1 MPPRLRFLVAALVAM
16 LGIAMY
22 APHLASLVPAPAAP
36 SHHGS
41 DLVGL
46 LRASPIFRDY
56 QQAFQTA
63 TGLPLALRAAESFRG
78 PLEGAKNI
86 APFCALMA
94 AKSRTCAACLQTQQ
108 RIEAEAIDGPCTQEC
123 FAGLNDSAVP
133 LRIGEK
139 IVAYLQTGQVM
150 FRAPSERRFHAAA
163 LRLAELGVPEA
174 ELAEFHDAYFRTRV
188 LVRAHYDAMLR
199 LLASFAAHLALV
211 ANELALR
218 QAATESPAV
227 TRARAFI
234 AERLADELPLR
245 AVAAAAHMSTFYF
258 CKVFKAATGLT
269 LTDYVSRLRV
279 EKVKQLLLNPHKRVS
294 EAAYEV
300 GFQSLSQFNRVF
312 LRVAGESPSVY
323 REKRSGAAG
332 ASAQPQ
338 PQGTRWAMS
347 GLDRV
352 TREARLPPR
361 VIEQTMRSHAA

>member
-1 MPPRLRFLVAALVAM
+1 M
-16 LGIAMY
+16 LGIAMH
-22 APHLASLVPAPAAP
+22 APHLLGPVSVTDSP
-36 SHHGS
+36 GRRGT
-41 DLVGL
+41 DIVGL

-63 TGLPLALRAAESFRG
+63 TGLPLALRAADSFQA

-94 AKSRTCAACLQTQQ
+94 ARSRTCAACLQTQQ
-108 RIEAEAIDGPCTQEC
+108 RIEAEAAAGPCTQEC

-133 LRIGEK
+133 LRLGEK

-150 FRAPSERRFHAAA
+150 FRVPSERRFHAAA
-163 LRLAELGVPEA
+163 QRLAELGVPDSDLA
-174 ELAEFHDAYFRTRV
+174 ELHAAYFRTRV
-188 LVRAHYDAMLR
+188 LPRAHYDAMLR

-218 QAATESPAV
+218 QAATEPPAV
-227 TRARAFI
+227 ARARVFI
-234 AERLADELPLR
+234 AAHLDEELPLR

-269 LTDYVSRLRV
+269 LTDYVGRLRV

-312 LRVAGESPSVY
+312 QRVAGEAPSAY
-323 REKRSGAAG
+323 REKHAEAAG
-332 ASAQPQ
+332 MDGWHEAAGFGRGLRSVCRGNLARSAQV
-338 PQGTRWAMS
+338 A
-347 GLDRV
+347 
-352 TREARLPPR
+352 
-361 VIEQTMRSHAA
+361 

>member
-1 MPPRLRFLVAALVAM
+1 M

-22 APHLASLVPAPAAP
+22 APHLPSLVSAPDA
-36 SHHGS
+36 SSRQGT

-63 TGLPLALRAAESFRG
+63 TGLPLALRAAESFQG
-78 PLEGAKNI
+78 PMEGAKNI

-94 AKSRTCAACLQTQQ
+94 AKSRTCAACLDTQQ
-108 RIEAEAIDGPCTQEC
+108 RIEAEAVDGPCTQEC
-123 FAGLNDSAVP
+123 FAGLSDSAVP

-150 FRAPSERRFHAAA
+150 FRVPSERRYRGAA
-163 LRLAELGVPEA
+163 LRLAEFGVAEA
-174 ELAEFHDAYFRTRV
+174 DLAEWHDAYFRTRV
-188 LVRAHYDAMLR
+188 LARAHYDAMLR

-227 TRARAFI
+227 TRARAYI
-234 AERLADELPLR
+234 AEHLANELPLR

-312 LRVAGESPSVY
+312 LRVAGEAPSVY
-323 REKRSGAAG
+323 REKHSE
-332 ASAQPQ
+332 
-338 PQGTRWAMS
+338 T
-347 GLDRV
+347 LDP
-352 TREARLPPR
+352 ARRP
-361 VIEQTMRSHAA
+361 